1 MGAALALARRG
12 LGRVAPNPAVGCV
25 LVKED
30 RVIGRGWTQPGGR
43 PHAETEAL
51 ARAGAFHGAAA
62 AGATAY
68 ITLEPCSHFGK
79 TPPCVE
85 AMIRA
90 GLSRCVVSLE
100 DPDSRVSGRGLERLR
115 EAGIAVESG
124 LLAEEA
130 AELNGGYL
138 TRLAQGRPLVTL
150 KLATSLDGKIATE
163 DGDSRWITGEAAR
176 RHVHLSRAEHDAVM
190 VGSGTV
196 LADNPRLD
204 VRLSGL
210 ETASPWRIVADGR
223 LRLPLSSDLVTR
235 AAELTTLLITRDD
248 RTNAELLPY
257 RDAGIEVLAVP
268 ADQHGD
274 LSLSAALQALAGRGV
289 TRLMVEGGSRLSAA
303 LLRLELVDRI
313 HWYRAPCLVGGE
325 GLASV
330 AELGITRMADS
341 LRFRSSR
348 TVRLGEDLLEI
359 LVRAS

>member
-1 MGAALALARRG
+1 MRAALALARRG

-25 LVKED
+25 LVKEG

-68 ITLEPCSHFGK
+68 ATLEPCSHFGK

-100 DPDSRVSGRGLERLR
+100 DPDPRVAGRGLERLR
-115 EAGIAVESG
+115 EAGIAVECG

-130 AELNGGYL
+130 AELNSGYL
-138 TRLAQGRPLVTL
+138 TRLAHGRPLVTL

-176 RHVHLSRAEHDAVM
+176 RHVHLSRAEHDAVL

-248 RTNAELLPY
+248 KTNEELVPY
-257 RDAGIEVLAVP
+257 RDAGVEVLAVP

-274 LSLSAALQALAGRGV
+274 LSLPAAFQSLAGRGV
-289 TRLMVEGGSRLSAA
+289 TRLMVEGGSRLAAA
-303 LLRLELVDRI
+303 LLRLDLVDRI

-325 GLASV
+325 GMSSV
-330 AELGITRMADS
+330 AQLGISRMADS
-341 LRFRSSR
+341 LRFSSSR

-359 LVRAS
+359 LTRRS